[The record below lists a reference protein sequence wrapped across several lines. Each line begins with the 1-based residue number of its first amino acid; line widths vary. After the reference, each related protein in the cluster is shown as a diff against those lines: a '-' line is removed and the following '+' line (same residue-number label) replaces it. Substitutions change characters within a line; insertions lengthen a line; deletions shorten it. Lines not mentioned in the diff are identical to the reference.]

1 MEAAR
6 SASSSCLCLCQ
17 HFCSQGLL
25 PNRSGMEEAMSSQEK
40 RKKKLSAFFKIPL
53 MLGFFLA
60 GITVLLYFIYW
71 PTGVILTVFLGIY
84 FIFTLYMYFNN
95 SEILRREMIDFA
107 TSYGQLQGEL
117 LKEFDVP
124 YALLDETGKIMW
136 LNDAFCVVSH
146 RDEDYRR
153 SITTVFPSIRREI
166 LPADDKG
173 IRLPVE
179 MEGSSFMAYIERV
192 DMADLLPSNTMLDEK
207 ARTGKLYSLFLID
220 DTAARLA
227 IQEVDDQS
235 IVVGFVYIDNYEE
248 AVDPLED
255 VRKSL
260 LVALIDR
267 KVTKYFAS
275 IDGICSKLEKD
286 KYLVVMRKKSLRQ
299 LEENHFDLIEDAKT
313 VKIGNELA
321 ITLSIG
327 IGLDGLSYAQNYEFA
342 RNAVDLALGR
352 GGDQAVIKNSEN
364 VTYYGGK
371 SRQVE
376 KSTRVKARVKA
387 QALKEI
393 IDSRDKIFIM
403 GHRLGDPDSFGASL
417 GIYMIARTMNK
428 KAHIVINDRTVSLKQ
443 VVRLFENNENYPK
456 DMIIDSS
463 AAIEEVTD
471 NSALVVV
478 DVNKPSLTECPELL
492 KNCKSIVV
500 LDHHRQGKEVIE
512 NATLSYVEPYA
523 SSTCE
528 MVSEI
533 LQYIGENIKVRPEEA
548 DAIYGGIV
556 VDTINFTNRAGVR
569 TFEAAAFLRR
579 CGADV
584 TRVRKL
590 FREDVDAYRAKAD
603 AVSRAQIFR
612 EVYAIS
618 ECESEEVAS
627 PTVIGAQAA
636 NDLLGI
642 KGVRASFVF
651 TRYQGKVFISARSID
666 EVNVQL
672 IMERMGGGGH
682 LNVAGCQL
690 ENVSVEKAMEM
701 LRTTI
706 SEMTDEG
713 MLE

>member
-1 MEAAR
+1 M
-6 SASSSCLCLCQ
+6 
-17 HFCSQGLL
+17 
-25 PNRSGMEEAMSSQEK
+25 SQEK
-40 RKKKLSAFFKIPL
+40 RKKKLSAFFRIPL
-53 MLGFFLA
+53 LLGIFLA

-71 PTGVILTVFLGIY
+71 PTGVILTVFLVIY
-84 FIFTLYMYFNN
+84 FIFTLYLYLNY

-117 LKEFDVP
+117 LKEFEVP

-146 RDEDYRR
+146 KDEDYRR
-153 SITTVFPSIRREI
+153 SITTVFPTIRREI
-166 LPADDKG
+166 LPVDEKG
-173 IRLPVE
+173 IRIPVE
-179 MEGSSFMAYIERV
+179 MEGSSFMAYIEKV
-192 DMADLLPSNTMLDEK
+192 DLDDLLPSNTMLDEK
-207 ARTGKLYSLFLID
+207 ARTGKLYSMLLID

-267 KVTKYFAS
+267 KVTQYFAS

-313 VKIGNELA
+313 VKIGNEMA

-443 VVRLFENNENYPK
+443 VIRLFENNENYPK
-456 DMIIDSS
+456 DMIIDSA

-523 SSTCE
+523 SSACE

-618 ECESEEVAS
+618 ECESEDVAS

-651 TRYQGKVFISARSID
+651 TRYQGKVYISARSID

-706 SEMTDEG
+706 SEMTDVG

>member
-1 MEAAR
+1 M
-6 SASSSCLCLCQ
+6 
-17 HFCSQGLL
+17 
-25 PNRSGMEEAMSSQEK
+25 SQEK
-40 RKKKLSAFFKIPL
+40 RKKRLSVFFKIPL
-53 MLGFFLA
+53 LLGFFLA
-60 GITVLLYFIYW
+60 GITVLMYFIYW
-71 PTGVILTVFLGIY
+71 PSGVILTVFLVIY

-107 TSYGQLQGEL
+107 TSYEQLQGEL

-124 YALLDETGKIMW
+124 YVLLDETGKIMW
-136 LNDAFCVVSH
+136 MNDAFCTVTH
-146 RDEDYRR
+146 RDAEYRR
-153 SITTVFPSIRREI
+153 SITTIFPAIRREN
-166 LPADDKG
+166 
-173 IRLPVE
+173 LPVDGKQVRIPVE
-179 MEGSSFMAYIERV
+179 LEGSSFMAQIEKV
-192 DMADLLPSNTMLDEK
+192 DLADLLPSNTMLDEK
-207 ARTGKLYSLFLID
+207 ARTGKLYSMFLID

-235 IVVGFVYIDNYEE
+235 IVVGFVYIDNFEE

-275 IDGICSKLEKD
+275 IDGLCSKIEKD

-299 LEENHFDLIEDAKT
+299 LEESHFDLIEDAKT
-313 VKIGNELA
+313 VKIGNEMA

-393 IDSRDKIFIM
+393 IGSRDMIFIM

-417 GIYMIARTMNK
+417 GIYKVARTLNK

-443 VVRLFENNENYPK
+443 VIRLFENNENYPK
-456 DMIIDSS
+456 DMIIDST
-463 AAIEEVTD
+463 AALEEVTD

-478 DVNKPSLTECPELL
+478 DVNKPSLTECPDLL
-492 KNCKSIVV
+492 KRCKSIVV

-523 SSTCE
+523 SSSCE

-533 LQYIGENIKVRPEEA
+533 LQYIGENIKFRPEEA

-603 AVSRAQIFR
+603 AVSRAEIFR

-618 ECESEEVAS
+618 ECTSEDVAS

-636 NDLLGI
+636 NELLGI
-642 KGVRASFVF
+642 KGVKASFVF
-651 TRYQGKVFISARSID
+651 TLYQGKVYISARSMD

-690 ENVSVEKAMEM
+690 ENVSVEHAMDL

>member
-1 MEAAR
+1 M
-6 SASSSCLCLCQ
+6 
-17 HFCSQGLL
+17 
-25 PNRSGMEEAMSSQEK
+25 SQEK
-40 RKKKLSAFFKIPL
+40 RKKKLSAFFRIPL
-53 MLGFFLA
+53 LLGIFLA

-71 PTGVILTVFLGIY
+71 PTGVILTVFLVIY
-84 FIFTLYMYFNN
+84 FIFTLYLYLNY

-117 LKEFDVP
+117 LKEFEVP

-146 RDEDYRR
+146 KDEDYRR
-153 SITTVFPSIRREI
+153 SITTVFPTIRREI
-166 LPADDKG
+166 LPVDEKG
-173 IRLPVE
+173 IRIPVE
-179 MEGSSFMAYIERV
+179 MEGSSFMAYIEKV
-192 DMADLLPSNTMLDEK
+192 DLDDLLPSNTMLDEK
-207 ARTGKLYSLFLID
+207 ARTGKLYSMLLID

-313 VKIGNELA
+313 VKIGNEMA

-327 IGLDGLSYAQNYEFA
+327 IGLNGLSYAQNYEFA

-443 VVRLFENNENYPK
+443 VIRLFENNENYPK
-456 DMIIDSS
+456 DMIIDSA

-523 SSTCE
+523 SSACE

-618 ECESEEVAS
+618 ECESEDVAS

-651 TRYQGKVFISARSID
+651 TRYQGKVYISARSID

>member
-1 MEAAR
+1 M
-6 SASSSCLCLCQ
+6 
-17 HFCSQGLL
+17 
-25 PNRSGMEEAMSSQEK
+25 SQEK
-40 RKKKLSAFFKIPL
+40 RKKRLSAFFKIPL
-53 MLGFFLA
+53 LLGFFLA
-60 GITVLLYFIYW
+60 GITVLMYFIYW
-71 PTGVILTVFLGIY
+71 PSGVILTVFLVIY

-107 TSYGQLQGEL
+107 TSYEQLQGEL

-124 YALLDETGKIMW
+124 YVLLDETGKIMW
-136 LNDAFCVVSH
+136 MNDAFCTVTH
-146 RDEDYRR
+146 RDAEYRR
-153 SITTVFPSIRREI
+153 SITTIFPAIRREN
-166 LPADDKG
+166 
-173 IRLPVE
+173 LPVDGKQVRIPVE
-179 MEGSSFMAYIERV
+179 LEGSSFMAQIEKV
-192 DMADLLPSNTMLDEK
+192 DLADLLPSNTMLDEK
-207 ARTGKLYSLFLID
+207 ARTGKLYSMFLID

-235 IVVGFVYIDNYEE
+235 IVVGFVYIDNFEE

-275 IDGICSKLEKD
+275 IDGICSKIEKD

-299 LEENHFDLIEDAKT
+299 LEESHFDLIEDAKT
-313 VKIGNELA
+313 VKIGNEMA

-393 IDSRDKIFIM
+393 IGSRDMIFIM

-417 GIYMIARTMNK
+417 GIYKVARTLNK

-443 VVRLFENNENYPK
+443 VIRLFENNENYPK
-456 DMIIDSS
+456 DMIIDST
-463 AAIEEVTD
+463 AALEEVTD

-478 DVNKPSLTECPELL
+478 DVNKPSLTECPDLL
-492 KNCKSIVV
+492 KRCKSIVV

-523 SSTCE
+523 SSSCE

-533 LQYIGENIKVRPEEA
+533 LQYIGENIKFRPEEA

-603 AVSRAQIFR
+603 AVSRAEIFR

-618 ECESEEVAS
+618 ECTSEDVAS

-636 NDLLGI
+636 NELLGI
-642 KGVRASFVF
+642 KGVKASFVF
-651 TRYQGKVFISARSID
+651 TLYQGKVYISARSMD

-690 ENVSVEKAMEM
+690 ENVSVEHAMDL

>member
-1 MEAAR
+1 M
-6 SASSSCLCLCQ
+6 
-17 HFCSQGLL
+17 
-25 PNRSGMEEAMSSQEK
+25 SQEK
-40 RKKKLSAFFKIPL
+40 RKKRLSVFFKIPL
-53 MLGFFLA
+53 LLGFFLA
-60 GITVLLYFIYW
+60 GITVLMYFIFW
-71 PTGVILTVFLGIY
+71 PSGVILTVFLVIY

-107 TSYGQLQGEL
+107 TSYEQLQGEL

-124 YALLDETGKIMW
+124 YVLLDETGKIMW
-136 LNDAFCVVSH
+136 MNDAFCTVTH

-153 SITTVFPSIRREI
+153 SITTIFPSIRREN
-166 LPADDKG
+166 LPTDGKQV
-173 IRLPVE
+173 RTPVQ
-179 MEGSSFMAYIERV
+179 MEGSSFMAQIEKV

-207 ARTGKLYSLFLID
+207 ARTGKLYSMFLID

-275 IDGICSKLEKD
+275 IDGICSKIEKD

-299 LEENHFDLIEDAKT
+299 LEETHFDLIEDVKT
-313 VKIGNELA
+313 VKIGNEMA

-364 VTYYGGK
+364 ITYYGGK

-393 IDSRDKIFIM
+393 IGSRDMIFIM

-417 GIYMIARTMNK
+417 GIYKVARAMNK
-428 KAHIVINDRTVSLKQ
+428 KAHIIINDRTVSLKQ
-443 VVRLFENNENYPK
+443 VIRLFENNENYPK
-456 DMIIDSS
+456 DMIIDST
-463 AAIEEVTD
+463 AAIEEVSD

-478 DVNKPSLTECPELL
+478 DVNKPSLTECPDLL
-492 KNCKSIVV
+492 KRCKSIVV

-523 SSTCE
+523 SSSCE

-533 LQYIGENIKVRPEEA
+533 LQYIGENIKFRPEEA

-603 AVSRAQIFR
+603 AVSRAEIFR

-618 ECESEEVAS
+618 ECASEDVAS

-642 KGVRASFVF
+642 KGVKASFVF
-651 TRYQGKVFISARSID
+651 TLYQGKVYISARSMD

-682 LNVAGCQL
+682 LNIAGCQL
-690 ENVSVEKAMEM
+690 ENVSVEHAMDL